1 MTTDH
6 DPSAPE
12 RSTAKTVL
20 DGLRADL
27 AAPATDDLQTLL
39 KIAGDLDVLDHRHLS
54 LDEAA
59 AWQARPETRREYIR
73 ASLARQSG
81 FRLGL
86 LIGFAAGFVLTALF
100 GALLAM
106 HYVVVSHP

>member
-1 MTTDH
+1 MTEDP

-27 AAPATDDLQTLL
+27 AAPAADDLQTLL

-54 LDEAA
+54 VEEAA

-73 ASLARQSG
+73 AMHGRQSG
-81 FRLGL
+81 FKLGL
-86 LIGFAAGFVLTALF
+86 LVGFVAGFALTGLF
-100 GALLAM
+100 GAMLAM
-106 HYVVVSHP
+106 HWLVVAQQ